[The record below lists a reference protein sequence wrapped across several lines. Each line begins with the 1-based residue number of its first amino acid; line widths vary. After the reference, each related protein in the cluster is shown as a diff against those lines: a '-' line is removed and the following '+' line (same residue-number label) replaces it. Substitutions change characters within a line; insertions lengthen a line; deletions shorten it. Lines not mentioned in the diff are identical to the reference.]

1 MKTGH
6 FVSLV
11 AALALMISIPS
22 GADAVGL
29 GKQCGGFPGIQC
41 DAGLFCQKKPG
52 QCSIID
58 MSGTCARVPKFCTRI
73 FRPVCGC
80 DGKTYGNDCERQARW
95 SPNPTTASAPTRH
108 HDKTAACTISGAA
121 ALPAPWCCA
130 LIQPIAD

>member
-22 GADAVGL
+22 GAGAVGL

-41 DAGLFCQKKPG
+41 DTGLFCQKNPG

-80 DGKTYGNDCERQARW
+80 DGKTYGNDCERQAAMV
-95 SPNPTTASAPTRH
+95 SKS
-108 HDKTAACTISGAA
+108 HDGKCTY
-121 ALPAPWCCA
+121 
-130 LIQPIAD
+130 

>member
-6 FVSLV
+6 FVSLF
-11 AALALMISIPS
+11 AALALMISVPTS
-22 GADAVGL
+22 ADAVGP

-58 MSGTCARVPKFCTRI
+58 ISGTCARVPKLCPRI

-80 DGKTYGNDCERQARW
+80 DGKTYGNDCTRQAAGTSKR
-95 SPNPTTASAPTRH
+95 S
-108 HDKTAACTISGAA
+108 DGK
-121 ALPAPWCCA
+121 CA
-130 LIQPIAD
+130 W